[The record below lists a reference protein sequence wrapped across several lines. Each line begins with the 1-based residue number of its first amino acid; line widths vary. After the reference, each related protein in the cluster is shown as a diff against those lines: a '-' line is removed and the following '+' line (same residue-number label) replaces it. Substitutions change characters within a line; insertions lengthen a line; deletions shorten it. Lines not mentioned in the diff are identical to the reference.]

1 MAHLTS
7 AEAADLL
14 VRFRHYLRE
23 HRLPVTQQRD
33 LIATAIFTA
42 QDHLTAAA
50 VHQRLQQNG
59 RRIGIATV
67 YRTLD
72 LLVESGLIR
81 LHEFGDGF
89 RRYEGATPQ
98 GSHGHFVCVECGGVE
113 EFTNERL
120 ERMLPIIADEHHFRY
135 RRHRVELHGTCRACQ
150 RRALEAL

>member
-14 VRFRHYLRE
+14 ARFQQYLRE

-33 LIATAIFTA
+33 LIAHALFTA
-42 QDHLTAAA
+42 PDHLTAAT
-50 VHQRLQQNG
+50 VHQRLTRDG
-59 RRIGIATV
+59 TPVGIATV

-98 GSHGHFVCVECGGVE
+98 GSHGHLVCGECGGVE

-120 ERMLPIIADEHHFRY
+120 ERMLPIIADEHQFRY
-135 RRHRVELHGTCRACQ
+135 GRHRVELHGTCRDCQ
-150 RRALEAL
+150 RRALGTL

>member
-14 VRFRHYLRE
+14 ARFQQYLRE

-33 LIATAIFTA
+33 RIAHAIFSST
-42 QDHLTAAA
+42 DHLTAAA
-50 VHQRLQQNG
+50 VHQRLAQG
-59 RRIGIATV
+59 GDRIGIATV

-120 ERMLPIIADEHHFRY
+120 ERMLPIIADEHQFRY
-135 RRHRVELHGTCRACQ
+135 RRHRVELHGTCRDCQ
-150 RRALEAL
+150 RRALGTL

>member
-14 VRFRHYLRE
+14 ERFRLYLRE

-33 LIATAIFTA
+33 LVANAIFTA
-42 QDHLTAAA
+42 PDHLTAAA
-50 VHQRLQQNG
+50 VHRRLMQQG
-59 RRIGIATV
+59 KRVGIATV

-89 RRYEGATPQ
+89 RRYEGAPPQ
-98 GSHGHFVCVECGGVE
+98 GSHGHLVCVSCGGVE

-135 RRHRVELHGTCRACQ
+135 RTHRVELHGTCRECQ
-150 RRALEAL
+150 RRALEGL

>member
-7 AEAADLL
+7 VEADDLL
-14 VRFRHYLRE
+14 ERFHHYLRE
-23 HRLPVTQQRD
+23 HRLPVTRQRD
-33 LIATAIFTA
+33 LIAHAIFTA
-42 QDHLTAAA
+42 PDHLTAAA
-50 VHQRLQQNG
+50 VHQRLTRDGN
-59 RRIGIATV
+59 RIGVATV

-98 GSHGHFVCVECGGVE
+98 GSHGHLVCAECRAVE

-120 ERMLPIIADEHHFRY
+120 ERMLPIIADEHHFRH
-135 RRHRVELHGTCRACQ
+135 RRHRVEVHGTCRDCQ

>member
-14 VRFRHYLRE
+14 ARFQQYLRE

-33 LIATAIFTA
+33 LVANTIFTA
-42 QDHLTAAA
+42 PDHLTAAA
-50 VHQRLQQNG
+50 VHQRLIQG
-59 RRIGIATV
+59 GHRIGIATV
-67 YRTLD
+67 YRTLE

-89 RRYEGATPQ
+89 RRYEGAPPQ
-98 GSHGHFVCVECGGVE
+98 GSHGHLVCVECGNVE

-120 ERMLPIIADEHHFRY
+120 ERMLPIIADEHQFRY
-135 RRHRVELHGTCRACQ
+135 RRHRVELHGTCRDCQ
-150 RRALEAL
+150 RRALGNL

>member
-14 VRFRHYLRE
+14 DRFHRYLAE

-33 LIATAIFTA
+33 LIAGVIFA
-42 QDHLTAAA
+42 APDHLSAAA
-50 VHQRLQQNG
+50 VHQRLAQRG
-59 RRIGIATV
+59 KRIGIATV

-98 GSHGHFVCVECGGVE
+98 GSHGHFVCAVCGGVE

-135 RRHRVELHGTCRACQ
+135 RRHRVELHGTCRDCQ
-150 RRALEAL
+150 HRALEAL

>member
-14 VRFRHYLRE
+14 ERFRHYLRE

-33 LIATAIFTA
+33 LIAHAIFTA
-42 QDHLTAAA
+42 PDHLTAAA
-50 VHQRLQQNG
+50 VHQRLSAQG
-59 RRIGIATV
+59 KRIGIATV

-98 GSHGHFVCVECGGVE
+98 GSHGHLVCVSCGGVE

-120 ERMLPIIADEHHFRY
+120 ERMLPIIADEHRFRY
-135 RRHRVELHGTCRACQ
+135 RTHRVELHGTCRDCQ
-150 RRALEAL
+150 RRALEGL

>member
-1 MAHLTS
+1 MAHLTP

-14 VRFRHYLRE
+14 ERFRHYLRE
-23 HRLPVTQQRD
+23 HRLPVTRQRD
-33 LIATAIFTA
+33 LIAHAIFTA
-42 QDHLTAAA
+42 TDHLTAAA
-50 VHQRLQQNG
+50 VHQRLQQG
-59 RRIGIATV
+59 GKRIGVATV

-72 LLVESGLIR
+72 LLAESGLIR

-98 GSHGHFVCVECGGVE
+98 GSHGHLICGVCGGVE

-120 ERMLPIIADEHHFRY
+120 ERMLPIIADEHQFRH
-135 RRHRVELHGTCRACQ
+135 RRHRVEVHGTCRDCQ

>member
-14 VRFRHYLRE
+14 ERFRHYLRE

-33 LIATAIFTA
+33 LIAHAIFA
-42 QDHLTAAA
+42 APDHLTAAA
-50 VHQRLQQNG
+50 VHQRLSRQGKQV
-59 RRIGIATV
+59 GIATV
-67 YRTLD
+67 YRTLE

-98 GSHGHFVCVECGGVE
+98 GSHGHLVCSSCGGVE
-113 EFTNERL
+113 EFTTERL
-120 ERMLPIIADEHHFRY
+120 ERMLPIIADEHQFRY
-135 RRHRVELHGTCRACQ
+135 RTHRVELHGTCRDCQ
-150 RRALEAL
+150 RRALEGL